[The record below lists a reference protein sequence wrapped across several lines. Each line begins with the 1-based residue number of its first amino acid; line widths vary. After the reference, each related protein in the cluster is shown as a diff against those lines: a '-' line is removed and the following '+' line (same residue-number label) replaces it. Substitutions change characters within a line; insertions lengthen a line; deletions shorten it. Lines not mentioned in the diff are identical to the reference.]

1 MRWIM
6 TSADPERRVAVS
18 REWLLNELPKEGA
31 KVWVPELNREVRI
44 DRFYDHE
51 FHTVVGAGDVDT
63 ILSAPG
69 TAWVDHKD
77 YVDEQARNA
86 A

>member
-18 REWLLNELPKEGA
+18 KDWLLKEPLTEGA
-31 KVWVPELNREVRI
+31 KIWVPELNRQVRV
-44 DRFYDHE
+44 DRLYDHE
-51 FHTVVGAGDVDT
+51 FHTVVSAGDVDT
-63 ILSAPG
+63 ILKAPG
-69 TAWVDHKD
+69 TTWVDHKD
-77 YVDEQARNA
+77 YVDEMARNA

>member
-18 REWLLNELPKEGA
+18 KEWLLNELPKEDA
-31 KVWVPELNREVRI
+31 EIWVPELDRQVRV
-44 DRFYDHE
+44 DRLYDHE
-51 FHTVVGAGDVDT
+51 FHTVVSAGDVDT
-63 ILSAPG
+63 ILKAPG
-69 TAWVDHKD
+69 TTWVDHKD
-77 YVDEQARNA
+77 YADEMARNA